1 MIEKSFN
8 RILKYLFLYITDH
21 PSQSRK
27 QCLSPISLVQMY
39 SPDLMN
45 GTIKNNPIYRSS
57 PVLTDKNNED
67 EHQHQHQHQHHHEQ
81 QHEHHSNEDEDY
93 SISNIQITP
102 AAFMN
107 MCPALLVQIEQGSC
121 AEQEQHYDDIP
132 QPSPS
137 SSSSLP
143 SMQPK
148 EGKEISSFGKS

>member
-1 MIEKSFN
+1 MENPLINFEIFISN
-8 RILKYLFLYITDH
+8 ITDH
-21 PSQSRK
+21 SSQSRK
-27 QCLSPISLVQMY
+27 ACLSPISLVQMY

-57 PVLTDKNNED
+57 SVLTDNNNED
-67 EHQHQHQHQHHHEQ
+67 EHQHQHHHEQ
-81 QHEHHSNEDEDY
+81 QHEHHSNEDGDF

-121 AEQEQHYDDIP
+121 AEQQQHYDDVP

-137 SSSSLP
+137 SSLP
-143 SMQPK
+143 SVQPK
-148 EGKEISSFGKS
+148 EAKEISSFGKS